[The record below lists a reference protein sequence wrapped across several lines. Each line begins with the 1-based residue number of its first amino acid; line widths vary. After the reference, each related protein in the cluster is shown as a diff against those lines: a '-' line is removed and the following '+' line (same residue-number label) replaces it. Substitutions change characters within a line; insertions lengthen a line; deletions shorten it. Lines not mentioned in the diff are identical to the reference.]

1 MRLVKLNNNAV
12 VMVMKEDSEID
23 GVEIIPNSEDA
34 SFEKHVPTYKFLDDE
49 SVEISVNH
57 VMEEDHYIEWLLIEY
72 YNEQVSFE
80 GEYVNGKCKS
90 GKGKKYNIY
99 GDLIFEGEYINIVG
113 YQDGMKAYAYCNKH
127 GLWVNEEINK

>member
-1 MRLVKLNNNAV
+1 VRLVKLNNNAV

-72 YNEQVSFE
+72 YNEQVIEYFNP
-80 GEYVNGKCKS
+80 GEEAKV
-90 GKGKKYNIY
+90 
-99 GDLIFEGEYINIVG
+99 VVA

-127 GLWVNEEINK
+127 GLWVNDEINK

>member
-1 MRLVKLNNNAV
+1 MRLVKLNNKAV
-12 VMVMKEDSEID
+12 VMFMNDVDDID

-34 SFEKHVPTYKFLDDE
+34 SFEKHVPNFKFLDDE

-72 YNEQVSFE
+72 YNEQVIEYFNP
-80 GEYVNGKCKS
+80 GEEAKV
-90 GKGKKYNIY
+90 
-99 GDLIFEGEYINIVG
+99 IVG

-127 GLWVNEEINK
+127 GLWLNEEISK